1 MDEWRVHVGI
11 KLVRSQ
17 LGLERWNEDR
27 ADKPADYMVAK
38 HEKQEKTPE
47 VKAPEEA
54 PVVAAVEE
62 TTEDEKPKR
71 GRKPKKK
78 EDEE

>member
-11 KLVRSQ
+11 KLVRAQ
-17 LGLERWNEDR
+17 MGLDRWNEER
-27 ADKPADYMVAK
+27 ADKPANCVREAK
-38 HEKQEKTPE
+38 AEVPE
-47 VKAPEEA
+47 V
-54 PVVAAVEE
+54 VE
-62 TTEDEKPKR
+62 TEEKPKR